1 MKHSS
6 SIQDCLLAED
16 STSDDSNTCISC
28 SLTNTAVGTCVVVV
42 HTKPSLLRNSYRGL
56 QDISVLHLNNSAV
69 DGRCSGCIDGVS
81 LNDCVIVV
89 FLYINGTI
97 VSDSHVFI
105 SQRPS
110 SNTGTHIVI
119 NIDITDRA
127 LTMHRHPWHNY
138 YRKPIVMII
147 GITDRAAKYCGLNW
161 YGRFPYQKCCEQ
173 NYFTSVNN

>member
-28 SLTNTAVGTCVVVV
+28 SLTNIAVGTCVVVV

-56 QDISVLHLNNSAV
+56 QDISVIHLNNSAV

-81 LNDCVIVV
+81 LNDYVMVV
-89 FLYINGTI
+89 FSYLNGTI
-97 VSDSHVFI
+97 VSDSHVFV

-110 SNTGTHIVI
+110 SNTGTCTVI
-119 NIDITDRA
+119 TIGITDRA
-127 LTMHRHPWHNY
+127 LTRVSIY
-138 YRKPIVMII
+138 
-147 GITDRAAKYCGLNW
+147 
-161 YGRFPYQKCCEQ
+161 
-173 NYFTSVNN
+173 